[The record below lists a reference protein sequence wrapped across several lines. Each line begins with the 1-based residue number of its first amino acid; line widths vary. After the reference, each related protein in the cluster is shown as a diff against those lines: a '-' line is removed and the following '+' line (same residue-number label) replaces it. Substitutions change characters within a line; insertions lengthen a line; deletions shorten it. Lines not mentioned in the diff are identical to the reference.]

1 MLYLS
6 KTELVTSLQS
16 VIFLD
21 RVLSSSWSSTWSGP
35 GSQLESSWS
44 GPGLGARHH
53 CYPPVSPSFPT
64 RVLDLSVMEMELL
77 INSNPRIDINDLDRL
92 NNDKLMQI
100 HFVGLQ
106 SFKTDLTPW
115 NDMTYCLTSGF
126 LFTYY
131 RNNLLLQYSKK
142 KLAKLLRNYSMPYFT
157 RLT

>member
-1 MLYLS
+1 
-6 KTELVTSLQS
+6 
-16 VIFLD
+16 
-21 RVLSSSWSSTWSGP
+21 
-35 GSQLESSWS
+35 
-44 GPGLGARHH
+44 
-53 CYPPVSPSFPT
+53 
-64 RVLDLSVMEMELL
+64 MEMELL

-92 NNDKLMQI
+92 NNDKLMQL

-131 RNNLLLQYSKK
+131 RNNLLVQYSKK
-142 KLAKLLRNYSMPYFT
+142 KLAKLLRNYIMPYFT